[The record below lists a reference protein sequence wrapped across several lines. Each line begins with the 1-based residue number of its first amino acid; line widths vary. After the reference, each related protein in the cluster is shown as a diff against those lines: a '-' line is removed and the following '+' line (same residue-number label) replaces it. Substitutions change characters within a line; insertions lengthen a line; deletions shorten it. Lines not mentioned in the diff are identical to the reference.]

1 MAKKEKA
8 AKVPLDKKMS
18 LKDRIMATSTIK
30 ETALVADSK
39 FFHDKEVIST
49 VVPMVNV
56 ALSGRV
62 DGGMGPGILM
72 LAGPSKHFKTGY
84 GLLIMSSFLNKH
96 PDGTILF
103 YDSEFGSPESY
114 FKSYGIPTDNVVH
127 SPVTDI
133 EMLKHDIMTQLAE
146 LSWDDHVLIF
156 IDSIGNLAS
165 IKEINDTLEGKQVAD
180 MTRAKSLKSLWRMV
194 TPHLTIKNIPL
205 VAINH
210 TYKTQEMYSKDV
222 VSGGTGGIYNSE
234 NIWII
239 GRQQDK
245 TEKEGLL
252 GYNFVINIEK
262 SRYVRE
268 KSKIPITVSFGTGI
282 DRWSGLWELAE
293 EYGIIKPSKIQ
304 GKAQGFVVIDGVED
318 MPIKKDALIIDKS
331 FYEQLLMNKGFTDF
345 IEKKYL
351 LENDKAMFDDGVT
364 IDLETGEITDDEDE
378 IEEA

>member
-8 AKVPLDKKMS
+8 AQVTPEKKLS
-18 LKDRIMATSTIK
+18 LKERILKNSTIK
-30 ETALVADSK
+30 ETALVSESK
-39 FFHDKEVIST
+39 LFKEKDVVST
-49 VVPMVNV
+49 PVPMVNV
-56 ALSGRV
+56 ALSGKV
-62 DGGMGPGILM
+62 DGGMGPGVLM

-84 GLLIMSSFLNKH
+84 GLLIISSFLKKY
-96 PDGTILF
+96 PEGTILF

-114 FKSYGIPTDNVVH
+114 FQSYGIPTDNVVH

-133 EMLKHDIMTQLAE
+133 EMLKHDIMVQLKE
-146 LSWDDHVLIF
+146 LSREDNVLIF
-156 IDSIGNLAS
+156 IDSVGNLAS
-165 IKEINDTLEGKQVAD
+165 VKEINDTLEGKQVAD

-245 TEKEGLL
+245 TDKDGLL
-252 GYNFVINIEK
+252 GYHFVIKVEK

-268 KSKIPITVSFGTGI
+268 GSKIPITVSFGSGI
-282 DRWSGLWELAE
+282 DQWSGLWELAE
-293 EYGIIKPSKIQ
+293 EFGYIKPSKIQ
-304 GKAQGFVVIDGVED
+304 GKMQGYVTIGDALDE
-318 MPIKKDALIIDKS
+318 PIKKDALITSKNFYQSLLQDKA
-331 FYEQLLMNKGFTDF
+331 FVDF

-351 LENDKAMFDDGVT
+351 LESDRPMFDDGDV
-364 IDLETGEITDDEDE
+364 IDSETGEVL
-378 IEEA
+378 EEV

>member
-8 AKVPLDKKMS
+8 AVVPGDKKLS
-18 LKDRIMATSTIK
+18 LKERILKNSTIK
-30 ETALVADSK
+30 ETALVSESK
-39 FFHDKEVIST
+39 FFKEKAVIST
-49 VVPMVNV
+49 PVPMVNV
-56 ALSGRV
+56 ALSGSV
-62 DGGMGPGILM
+62 DGGMGPGVLM

-84 GLLIMSSFLNKH
+84 GLLVISSFLKQH

-114 FKSYGIPTDNVVH
+114 FHSYNIPTDNVVH

-133 EMLKHDIMTQLAE
+133 EMLKHDIMTQLGD

-165 IKEINDTLEGKQVAD
+165 VKEIEDTLKGENKAD
-180 MTRAKSLKSLWRMV
+180 FTRAKSLKSFWRMV

-205 VAINH
+205 IAINH
-210 TYKTQEMYSKDV
+210 TYKTMEMYSKDV

-245 TEKEGLL
+245 DDKTIN
-252 GYNFVINIEK
+252 GYHFVIKVEK

-268 KSKIPITVSFGTGI
+268 GSKIPITVSFGSGI
-282 DRWSGLWELAE
+282 DQWSGLWELAE
-293 EYGIIKPSKIQ
+293 EFGIIKPSKIQ
-304 GKAQGFVVIDGVED
+304 GKMQGYVTLGDKLDE
-318 MPIKKDALIIDKS
+318 PIKKDALITSKNFYQSLLQDKA
-331 FYEQLLMNKGFTDF
+331 FTDF
-345 IEKKYL
+345 IEQKYK
-351 LENDKAMFDDGVT
+351 LENEKPMFDEGDV
-364 IDLETGEITDDEDE
+364 IDQETGEVLEDE
-378 IEEA
+378 NA